1 MGGIAKKM
9 TNYTPTDILNFI
21 KELLKDD
28 TNLVSVT
35 MNPKNEPLQLVGSGE
50 LFARDAIIIEFKDV
64 NKSDC
69 FRSVHDSLKDYLKDN
84 GQSFNLI
91 LGSGNTMLVLLL

>member
-1 MGGIAKKM
+1 M

-35 MNPKNEPLQLVGSGE
+35 MNPQNASLNLQEGSTPV
-50 LFARDAIIIEFKDV
+50 LIAPNSITIEFKNI
-64 NKSDC
+64 NKPDC
-69 FRSVHDSLKDYLKDN
+69 FRTVHDSLKDYLKDN

-91 LGSGNTMLVLLL
+91 PGSGNRALVLLL

>member
-1 MGGIAKKM
+1 M
-9 TNYTPTDILNFI
+9 TNYTPNDILNFI

-35 MNPKNEPLQLVGSGE
+35 MSPKKEPLLLNDGGAE
-50 LFARDAIIIEFKDV
+50 LIGVDSIKIEFKDV

-69 FRSVHDSLKDYLKDN
+69 FRTVHDSLKDYLKDN
-84 GQSFNLI
+84 GQSFNLVV
-91 LGSGNTMLVLLL
+91 GSGNTLLVLLL

>member
-1 MGGIAKKM
+1 M
-9 TNYTPTDILNFI
+9 TDYTPTDILNFI

-35 MNPKNEPLQLVGSGE
+35 MNTKNEPLILEGGAELLVSN
-50 LFARDAIIIEFKDV
+50 AIKIEFKDV
-64 NKSDC
+64 KKSDC

>member
-1 MGGIAKKM
+1 M
-9 TNYTPTDILNFI
+9 TNYTPNDILNFI

-35 MNPKNEPLQLVGSGE
+35 MSPKKEPLLLNDGGAE
-50 LFARDAIIIEFKDV
+50 LIGVDSIKIEFKDV

-69 FRSVHDSLKDYLKDN
+69 FRTVHDSLKDYLKDN
-84 GQSFNLI
+84 GQSFNLVI
-91 LGSGNTMLVLLL
+91 GSGNTLLVLLL